1 VWTPL
6 ARSAGGAG
14 NGDGGSNSIP
24 GARQFAS
31 MILLNGNIYLFGG
44 INPANGLAYSDVWV
58 FRIAVQEWDLL
69 YSRRTGNINTNTKQ
83 YPSGDVLYQFAPPP
97 LYLAHIVPIPESL
110 DPTTA
115 INTTFY
121 GSDADPSLVQNGGFL
136 IYGGVGGGGN
146 CGSRSCGALETTI
159 GQVYK
164 FSILEGSWTSPH
176 TITGSIG
183 PGTEAVDQR
192 SNTPYQENQYVQS
205 SGWQYARISSSPS
218 ITDSDS
224 SEVAAISYQGSVG
237 VDSWLD
243 RGKWRKTFAYEKV
256 VFHPHRNVMYEF
268 GGLIAKKASDHNASG
283 SSYSTSASADSVLV
297 PEGQSTTLS
306 SADVLTKD
314 QLGALAGDSTG
325 STPIIMDASAGSLQR
340 EGLRDVVDVPV
351 NAFWDYV
358 DGINAAAMGE
368 NAFKPIEFLRVF
380 RTYTISPSDF
390 VLINEDQRNLQEP
403 LY

>member
-1 VWTPL
+1 
-6 ARSAGGAG
+6 
-14 NGDGGSNSIP
+14 
-24 GARQFAS
+24 
-31 MILLNGNIYLFGG
+31 MIT
-44 INPANGLAYSDVWV
+44 
-58 FRIAVQEWDLL
+58 DL
-69 YSRRTGNINTNTKQ
+69 
-83 YPSGDVLYQFAPPP
+83 
-97 LYLAHIVPIPESL
+97 
-110 DPTTA
+110 
-115 INTTFY
+115 
-121 GSDADPSLVQNGGFL
+121 
-136 IYGGVGGGGN
+136 
-146 CGSRSCGALETTI
+146 
-159 GQVYK
+159 
-164 FSILEGSWTSPH
+164 
-176 TITGSIG
+176 TGSIG

-224 SEVAAISYQGSVG
+224 SKVAAISYQGSVG
-237 VDSWLD
+237 ADSWLD

-256 VFHPHRNVMYEF
+256 VFHPHRNLMYEF
-268 GGLIAKKASDHNASG
+268 GGLIAKKASDYNASG

-340 EGLRDVVDVPV
+340 DLWDKLTGEGLRDVVDVPV
-351 NAFWDYV
+351 NGFWDYV

-380 RTYTISPSDF
+380 RTYTISPSDL
-390 VLINEDQRNLQEP
+390 VLIKEDQRNLQEP
-403 LY
+403 